1 MSKFIWLCSALEVQM
16 GGIILTKRM
25 LVAIMA
31 ISILLITSVAF
42 AAPTVGQIL
51 AEIDQ
56 LSDLEADG
64 TAKVKITQQ
73 RVGEGVKVYES
84 IYYLRDEDDAFLIIM
99 TAPDVEKG
107 NGYLKQ
113 GDNFWMYRRNTRT
126 FQHINRD
133 ESIAGTNATGEDFEN
148 RKLSEAY
155 KPALDETGRE
165 IIATTKIGEIPVY
178 QFELT
183 ATDEDVSFPKVVF
196 WVRTDNYLPLKVES
210 YSLNG
215 TLMESAYYLKYT
227 KIGQQYMWVQAM
239 IVDEFEKGNKT
250 VVEIQNISL
259 QKIEDHVF
267 TKTYLENLSK

>member
-1 MSKFIWLCSALEVQM
+1 M
-16 GGIILTKRM
+16 TKRM

-31 ISILLITSVAF
+31 ILILLLASVAS

-56 LSDLEADG
+56 LLDLEADG

-73 RVGEGVKVYES
+73 RAGEGVKVYES

-183 ATDEDVSFPKVVF
+183 ATNEDVSFPKVVF

-267 TKTYLENLSK
+267 TKSYLENLSK

>member
-1 MSKFIWLCSALEVQM
+1 MTKYKVAMIVLLLLLISAL
-16 GGIILTKRM
+16 
-25 LVAIMA
+25 AC
-31 ISILLITSVAF
+31 
-42 AAPTVGQIL
+42 AAPKVDRIL
-51 AEIDQ
+51 AEMDAMM
-56 LSDLEADG
+56 DLEADG

-73 RVGEGVKVYES
+73 RAGEGVKVYES
-84 IYYLRDEDDAFLIIM
+84 IYYLRDEDEAFLIIM
-99 TAPDVEKG
+99 TAPEVEKG

-148 RKLSEAY
+148 RKLSELY
-155 KPALDETGRE
+155 KPALDEAGQEVIT
-165 IIATTKIGEIPVY
+165 TTKLGEIPVY

-183 ATDEDVSFPKVVF
+183 ATTEDVSFPKVVF
-196 WVRTDNYLPLKVES
+196 WVRTDNYLPLKAES

-227 KIGQQYMWVQAM
+227 KIGEQYMWVKAM
-239 IVDEFEKGNKT
+239 FVDEFEKGNKT

-259 QKIEDHVF
+259 QKIPDHVF
-267 TKTYLENLSK
+267 TKSYLENLSK